1 MSRKCPQSAVSLKYE
16 FITMTDKNDKS
27 SQTDKTGKKSE
38 QSKSSVRTGEGPAS
52 KRPYATLD
60 LKATEVD
67 VKPATSED
75 AKSKRDATADANS
88 PRAEPAQS
96 VDSAA
101 GSNAAAP
108 ASSGKQQSAD
118 PIESAP
124 HSPAAPTTK
133 RHGGVIGVL
142 SHLAAGV
149 AGAVLTL
156 LAADALAP
164 QLGFGRAPPEAA
176 QVTDLQSRLSALE
189 RSLSGAVAARAE
201 IGQKLAAT
209 EAQLAQVEDLG
220 RKVAALSEAQSK
232 LANEAKL
239 LQDSQSGS
247 KETDARMARLE
258 EALKQLAASANDDPQ
273 GAGRVAQF
281 AVIAAKLA
289 DLENA
294 LTTRTT
300 TLRDDIIK
308 DVEQRLSRAAQASE
322 VAKSGAERID
332 RELST
337 MKTDVARVSQRA
349 ERLEQGLR
357 TVQGEEGGLKTAV
370 ESVKAELDARFNSV
384 AKPPDIAAALTP
396 VASKVAALEQNLQDV
411 VKSEQ
416 DRNANAE
423 RIALSLELAA
433 LKRAMDRGQKYA
445 SELAQVKKVA
455 GDKVNLAALE
465 RDQYEGVAT
474 VPELIR
480 EFRVVANQIFDA
492 DAELADGSVVD
503 RLIAGARSF
512 VRIRKVGHS
521 AGDLTTEAIVGRME
535 TALKDGRLND
545 VIEEAKKLPPK
556 TVGVAET
563 WLRKLEARNTV
574 DRAMAD
580 IETALKS
587 SLGAASSIG
596 KESR

>member
-1 MSRKCPQSAVSLKYE
+1 
-16 FITMTDKNDKS
+16 MTDKNDKS
-27 SQTDKTGKKSE
+27 SQTDKSGKKSE
-38 QSKSSVRTGEGPAS
+38 QSKSSVRTSEALTG

-67 VKPATSED
+67 KD
-75 AKSKRDATADANS
+75 AKSKHDAAADANS
-88 PRAEPAQS
+88 PRAETGQS
-96 VDSAA
+96 ADSTG
-101 GSNAAAP
+101 GSNAPAASP
-108 ASSGKQQSAD
+108 GEQQSAD
-118 PIESAP
+118 PIASSR
-124 HSPAAPTTK
+124 HSPAALTTK
-133 RHGGVIGVL
+133 RHGWVIGVL
-142 SHLAAGV
+142 SHLAAGA

-164 QLGFGRAPPEAA
+164 QLGFGRAHEAA

-189 RSLSGAVAARAE
+189 RSLSDAVAARAE
-201 IGQKLAAT
+201 FAQKLAAN
-209 EAQLAQVEDLG
+209 EAQVGQVEDLG
-220 RKVAALSEAQSK
+220 RKVAALGEAQSK

-239 LQDSQSGS
+239 WQDRQSGS
-247 KETDARMARLE
+247 KETEARMARLE

-294 LTTRTT
+294 LATRTT

-308 DVEQRLSRAAQASE
+308 DVEQRLAVAAQASE
-322 VAKSGAERID
+322 VAKSGTERID

-337 MKTDVARVSQRA
+337 LKIDAARLGQRA

-357 TVQGEEGGLKTAV
+357 TVQDDEGGLKTAV
-370 ESVKAELDARFNSV
+370 ESVKTELDARFNSA

-423 RIALSLELAA
+423 RIAVSLELAA

-455 GDKVNLAALE
+455 GDKLNLAALE
-465 RDQYEGVAT
+465 RDQYQGVAT
-474 VPELIR
+474 VPELMR
-480 EFRVVANQIFDA
+480 EFRVVANQILDA
-492 DAELADGSVVD
+492 DAEPADGSVVD

-521 AGDLTTEAIVGRME
+521 ASDMTAEAVVGRME
-535 TALKDGRLND
+535 AALKDGSLND

-556 TVGVAET
+556 TAGVAEP
-563 WLRKLEARNTV
+563 WLRKVEARNTV
-574 DRAMAD
+574 DRAMTD
-580 IETALKS
+580 IEAALKS
-587 SLGAASSIG
+587 SLVARSIG

>member
-1 MSRKCPQSAVSLKYE
+1 MA
-16 FITMTDKNDKS
+16 MTDKNDKS

-38 QSKSSVRTGEGPAS
+38 QNKSSVRASEAPAG

-67 VKPATSED
+67 VKSAISEE
-75 AKSKRDATADANS
+75 AKSNRSAGAADAHS
-88 PRAEPAQS
+88 PDAARAEAAQHS
-96 VDSAA
+96 TS
-101 GSNAAAP
+101 GSDAAAA
-108 ASSGKQQSAD
+108 ASPGKQ
-118 PIESAP
+118 ESTDSMVSSR
-124 HSPAAPTTK
+124 HSPTATTAK
-133 RHGGVIGVL
+133 RYGQVIIGVL

-156 LAADALAP
+156 FAADALAP

-176 QVTDLQSRLSALE
+176 QVNDLQSRLSALE
-189 RSLSGAVAARAE
+189 RTLSAAAAGRTE
-201 IGQKLAAT
+201 IAQKLAAA
-209 EAQLAQVEDLG
+209 EAQLGQVEDLG
-220 RKVAALSEAQSK
+220 RKVTALGETQSK

-239 LQDSQSGS
+239 LQDSQSG

-258 EALKQLAASANDDPQ
+258 DTLKQLAASANDDPQ

-294 LTTRTT
+294 LTTRTA
-300 TLRDDIIK
+300 TLRDDLIK
-308 DVEQRLSRAAQASE
+308 DVEQRLEVASQASE
-322 VAKSGAERID
+322 VAKSAAERID

-337 MKTDVARVSQRA
+337 MKTNVARIGQRA
-349 ERLEQGLR
+349 ERLEQGLH
-357 TVQGEEGGLKTAV
+357 TVQDEEGGLKTAV
-370 ESVKAELDARFNSV
+370 ESVNAELDARFKSA
-384 AKPPDIAAALTP
+384 AKPTDIAAALTP
-396 VASKVAALEQNLQDV
+396 VASKVAALEQNLQEV

-455 GDKVNLAALE
+455 GDKLDLAALE
-465 RDQYEGVAT
+465 PDQFEGVAT
-474 VPELIR
+474 VQELLR
-480 EFRVVANQIFDA
+480 EFRVVANQILAA
-492 DAELADGSVVD
+492 DAEPADGSVVD

-512 VRIRKVGHS
+512 VRIRKVGQS
-521 AGDLTTEAIVGRME
+521 TSDMTAEATVGRME

-556 TVGVAET
+556 AAAVAEP
-563 WLRKLEARNTV
+563 WLRKVEARNTV

-587 SLGAASSIG
+587 SLGAANSIG
-596 KESR
+596 KESK